1 MARRISLKTVAV
13 AAGVSVATAS
23 LALSGDRRVAT
34 ATRAKVERC
43 ARELGYVRDPMMSS
57 LAAGR
62 FRHSGKPLA
71 VAACL
76 GDGGGWLAQLQL
88 QAIDLGMAVRPLD
101 DPLDDLGERAVAE
114 GAAAL
119 VIYHRGMDHS
129 LAASFPLPVVLW
141 EDESP
146 AEPAVDV
153 VETCEWWS
161 ITVATVG
168 RLRRLGF
175 ARPALA
181 LNTATPRHW
190 HDDVRLAAGRS
201 LGMPVLEWD
210 GHDRVLLDFIEQ
222 VRPDALAGLV
232 ISPHHCLQRHGVALP
247 FAAMLVHEGAWS
259 DGIAGWVVD
268 QEQRGRMTLEL
279 IEQRLRF
286 GPRPP
291 RRIIIPP
298 RWRDGPSLR
307 LGR

>member
-1 MARRISLKTVAV
+1 MAGRISLKTVAA

-23 LALSGDRRVAT
+23 LALSGDPRVA
-34 ATRAKVERC
+34 AVTRARVERC
-43 ARELGYVRDPMMSS
+43 ASELGYVRNPMMSS

-71 VAACL
+71 VAVCL
-76 GDGGGWLAQLQL
+76 GDGSGWLAPLQL

-101 DPLDDLGERAVAE
+101 GPLDSLGERAVAE
-114 GAAAL
+114 GFAAL
-119 VIYHRGMDHS
+119 VIFHRGMDHAI
-129 LAASFPLPVVLW
+129 AATFPLPVVLW

-146 AEPAVDV
+146 AEPSVDV

-161 ITVATVG
+161 VTVATVG

-175 ARPALA
+175 ARPALV
-181 LNTATPRHW
+181 LNIATPRHW

-201 LGMPVLEWD
+201 LGVPVLEWD
-210 GHDRVLLDFIEQ
+210 GSDRVLLDFVQ
-222 VRPDALAGLV
+222 QMRPDVLASLV
-232 ISPHHCLQRHGVALP
+232 VSPQRCLQRHGVTLP
-247 FAAMLVHEGAWS
+247 FAAMLVLEGAWS

-298 RWRDGPSLR
+298 RWRDGSSLR